1 MARRAS
7 SPTFLLYLRSA
18 LFLLLFAM
26 ATIVYAILSPL
37 TLFFSFS
44 RRYRL
49 LTSWGALNV
58 WLCERICGLGYEV
71 RGLEN
76 IPAQPAV
83 ILASHQSTWETLF
96 LSSLFPP
103 IAWVVKRELMWIPF
117 FGWGLAMIAPISIN
131 RAAGQRASQQLIDK
145 GRARLASGRFVL
157 IFPQGTRVAPGEE
170 RRYKLGGALLA
181 SRTAAPVVPV
191 AHNAGD
197 FWPRHQFA
205 KYPGTIVVS
214 IGPAIDSRDK
224 APEVIN
230 AEVKRWIDTEEAAIR
245 RINAGLIN
253 TG

>member
-1 MARRAS
+1 MGRHAS
-7 SPTFLLYLRSA
+7 SPTFFLYLRSA
-18 LFLLLFAM
+18 LFLLLFA
-26 ATIVYAILSPL
+26 ATTIVYAILSPL

-49 LTSWGALNV
+49 LTSWGTLNV

-131 RAAGQRASQQLIDK
+131 RTAGWRAAQELVDK
-145 GRARLASGRFVL
+145 GRARLTSGCFVL
-157 IFPQGTRVAPGEE
+157 IFPQGTRVVPGKE

-181 SRTAAPVVPV
+181 SRTAAPAVPV
-191 AHNAGD
+191 AHNAAD

-224 APEVIN
+224 TPAAIN

-245 RINAGLIN
+245 GAMQA
-253 TG
+253 